1 MSMMVDAKN
10 VYPHQSIGTESKKMT
25 PELAQMPG
33 YRLPEE
39 GKAMQQ
45 ALGLALLVEILALTA
60 LFYSIHHQHPAQA
73 TPPPMQIALVTPE
86 PPAKAVTLPTPTPR
100 PKVEEKPKPVLQKMT
115 PKPHPQPT
123 PTPPQPIKEVLPPA
137 PLPSPVAAPPAQET
151 PTPPPPSPPSV
162 DPAVRENYLSQVKGA
177 IQAAVRFPGAARM
190 LGETSRVLVRFH
202 LLHGHVRQIEILNKG
217 AMAAFDEAALAA
229 VRNAQIPPPPAT
241 LAGKDFQL
249 TVWVEFKLE
258 NG

>member
-1 MSMMVDAKN
+1 MA
-10 VYPHQSIGTESKKMT
+10 

-45 ALGLALLVEILALTA
+45 ALGLAFLVEILALTA
-60 LFYSIHHQHPAQA
+60 LFYSIHHQHPVQA
-73 TPPPMQIALVTPE
+73 TLPPMQIALVTPE
-86 PPAKAVTLPTPTPR
+86 PPAKPVTPPTPTAK
-100 PKVEEKPKPVLQKMT
+100 PKVEETPKPVLRKMT

-123 PTPPQPIKEVLPPA
+123 PTPPQPIKEMLPPS

-151 PTPPPPSPPSV
+151 PTPPPPSPSPV
-162 DPAVRENYLSQVKGA
+162 DPAVREDYLSQVKGA
-177 IQAAVRFPGAARM
+177 IQAAVHFPGVARM

-202 LLHGHVRQIEILNKG
+202 LLHGHVSQIDILKKG
-217 AMAAFDEAALAA
+217 AMGAFDEAALAA

-249 TVWVEFKLE
+249 TVWVEFQLE